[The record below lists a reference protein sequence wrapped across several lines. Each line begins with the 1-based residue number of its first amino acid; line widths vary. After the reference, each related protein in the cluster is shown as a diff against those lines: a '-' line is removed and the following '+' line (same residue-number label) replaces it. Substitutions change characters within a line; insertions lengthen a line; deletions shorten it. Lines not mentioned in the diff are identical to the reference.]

1 MTSHVSPTQRA
12 LSVWGFILGV
22 WALYRTT
29 IGKDMPLGFDEFVF
43 KPLLFLAP
51 IYYFIKHYEHKLLFA
66 ALWIKPR
73 HWRMDLQQ
81 ALLISFPFLMVGLY
95 MVSQTSLR
103 VVEWPWVVAMAL
115 VIATTEETL
124 SRGFVTSRLYED
136 GHRWILTLIRA
147 STLHL
152 LLRIPRIMTTPQFFG
167 EKLLWVF
174 GAEALI
180 GLIMTGLF
188 LWRKSLLQVIIV
200 RFIYT
205 IVLLAL
211 LV

>member
-51 IYYFIKHYEHKLLFA
+51 IYYFITHYEHKSLIA

-180 GLIMTGLF
+180 SLIMTGLF